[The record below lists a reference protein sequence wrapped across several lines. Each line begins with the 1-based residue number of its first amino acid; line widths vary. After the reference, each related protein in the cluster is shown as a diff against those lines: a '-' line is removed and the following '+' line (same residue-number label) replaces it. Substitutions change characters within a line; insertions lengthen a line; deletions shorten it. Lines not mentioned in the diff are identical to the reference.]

1 MTLCTALSLPTHH
14 DKSNRSQ
21 NYASFR
27 FSPSLDTGL
36 VMFPLVFIF
45 ATVALSPLTEGHQ
58 RDIACVAE
66 IAVLADAQKRGVEG
80 GADVQLSGR
89 RWAGIVGDRIV
100 FESGQPRE
108 LVAFAMQEAAKASV
122 IGGGQRIDRR
132 ESCLGQMLREL
143 ADADADAAGQPLPKP
158 VKAR

>member
-27 FSPSLDTGL
+27 SPPSLDTGL
-36 VMFPLVFIF
+36 VMFPIVFIF
-45 ATVALSPLTEGHQ
+45 ATVALSPLTEAHQ
-58 RDIACVAE
+58 RDIGCVAE

-122 IGGGQRIDRR
+122 IGGGQRTDRR

-143 ADADADAAGQPLPKP
+143 ADADAAGQPLPKP